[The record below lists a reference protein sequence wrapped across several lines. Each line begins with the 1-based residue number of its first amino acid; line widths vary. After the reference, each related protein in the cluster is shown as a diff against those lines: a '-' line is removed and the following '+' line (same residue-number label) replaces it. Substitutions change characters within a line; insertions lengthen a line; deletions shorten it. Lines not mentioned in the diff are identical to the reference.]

1 MPDTQKDP
9 ILEQIESLRAQVEYH
24 ANRYYNLD
32 DPEISDFEYDKLFH
46 RLLDLE
52 EQNPQYYSSTSPT
65 VRVGGS
71 ASNTFAAVEHK
82 VQMGSLQDIFSFQ
95 ELRDFDRRVRETIP
109 DPSYVVEPKID
120 GLSVSLE
127 YREGVLAVGSTRGN
141 GFTGEDVSEN
151 IRTIRSVPLRLPEA
165 LPLLEVRGEVYMPV
179 KSFRKVV
186 ETQELAGEQPFK
198 NPRNAAA
205 GSLRQKNPKITA
217 GRGLDIFVFNIQQV
231 EGKTLSSHSESL
243 DFLRTLGFKVIPEY
257 KAYDD
262 IEEVIRDIEKI
273 GENRGEYPFG
283 IDGAVVKVN
292 SFADREALGSTAKFP
307 RWAIAYKYP
316 PEEKET
322 TLLDVEVQVG
332 RTGAVTPTAV
342 FTPITLAGTTV
353 SRAVL
358 HNQDFIDQMGLS
370 VGDKILVRK
379 AGEIIPE
386 VLSVVWHDPDKPP
399 YKLPE
404 TCPSCGA
411 RLVREEGEAAVR
423 CPNFS
428 CPAQLVRSIIHFC
441 SRSAMDIDG
450 MGEVVCRLLVDRG
463 MVKTPAGIYRL
474 TQEQLLELPGFAKRK
489 AEKILAA
496 IQKSKEN
503 DLSQLL
509 FGLGLPG
516 IGEKAAK
523 VLAGRF
529 GSLEKVQSASWEEI
543 AAIDG
548 FGEIMAKDVEGYFKD
563 EHNRA
568 LCAELT
574 RLGLNTAAAAVE
586 TTGEFTG
593 LTFVLT
599 GTLPTLS
606 RGEAGAIIEA
616 HGGKTSSSVSKKT
629 SYVLAGEDAGSK
641 LTKANQLG
649 IPVITEEQLME
660 MIQGGKTE

>member
-1 MPDTQKDP
+1 MNDFNEIETLRQELTQAGYEYYVLDNPVMSDYDYDHK
-9 ILEQIESLRAQVEYH
+9 LR
-24 ANRYYNLD
+24 R
-32 DPEISDFEYDKLFH
+32 
-46 RLLDLE
+46 LE
-52 EQNPQYYSSTSPT
+52 ELETAHPELATPDSPT
-65 VRVGGS
+65 QRVGGQPLE
-71 ASNTFAAVEHK
+71 AFTQVAHRVPLE
-82 VQMGSLQDIFSFQ
+82 SLQDVFDFE
-95 ELRDFDRRVRETIP
+95 ELEAFDQRVKGAVPKVE
-109 DPSYVVEPKID
+109 YVVEPKVD
-120 GLSVSLE
+120 GLSVALE
-127 YREGVLAVGSTRGN
+127 YEGGLFVRGATRGD
-141 GFTGEDVSEN
+141 GRVGEDVTEN
-151 IRTIRSVPLRLPEA
+151 LRTVRSIPLKIPNAPPRLI
-165 LPLLEVRGEVYMPV
+165 VRGEVFMP
-179 KSFRKVV
+179 KKVFHALN
-186 ETQELAGEQPFK
+186 EERERRGEALFA

-231 EGKTLSSHSESL
+231 EGKSLSSHSDSL
-243 DFLRTLGFKVIPEY
+243 DFLQGLGFKVIPEY

-262 IEEVIRDIEKI
+262 IDEVIRGIEKI

-292 SFADREALGSTAKFP
+292 SFADRELLGSTAKFP

-342 FTPITLAGTTV
+342 FEPITLAGTTV

-358 HNQDFIDQMGLS
+358 HNQDFIQQLGLS
-370 VGDKILVRK
+370 IGDRILVRK

-386 VLSVVWHDPDKPP
+386 VLSVVWHNPDKPL
-399 YKLPE
+399 YRLPE
-404 TCPSCGA
+404 ECPSCGA

-450 MGEVVCRLLVDRG
+450 MGEVVCQLLIDRG

-523 VLAGRF
+523 TLAGRF
-529 GSLEKVQSASWEEI
+529 GSLEKVAAASWEEI

-548 FGEIMAKDVEGYFKD
+548 FGEIMAKDVEGYFRD
-563 EHNRA
+563 EHNRV
-568 LCAELT
+568 LCQELVE
-574 RLGLNTAAAAVE
+574 LGLNTTAAVVE
-586 TTGEFTG
+586 NTGKFTG

-606 RGEAGAIIEA
+606 RGEASKIIEA
-616 HGGKTSSSVSKKT
+616 QGGKTSSSVSKKT
-629 SYVLAGEDAGSK
+629 SYVLVGEDAGSK

-649 IPVITEEQLME
+649 IPVITEEQLLA
-660 MIQGGKTE
+660 MIKGGNQE

>member
-1 MPDTQKDP
+1 MADIQKDP
-9 ILEQIESLRAQVEYH
+9 VLEQIESLRAQVEYH
-24 ANRYYNLD
+24 ADRYYNQD

-46 RLLDLE
+46 QLLDLE
-52 EQNPQYYSSTSPT
+52 EQNPQYYSPTSPT
-65 VRVGGS
+65 VRVGGT
-71 ASNTFAAVEHK
+71 ASNTFATVEHK
-82 VQMGSLQDIFSFQ
+82 VQMGSLQDIFSFE

-109 DPSYVVEPKID
+109 NPSYVVEPKID

-127 YREGVLAVGSTRGN
+127 YRDGVLAIGSTRGN

-151 IRTIRSVPLRLPEA
+151 IRTIRSVPLKLPEP

-179 KSFRKVV
+179 KSFQKVV
-186 ETQELAGEQPFK
+186 EAQELAGEQPFK

-231 EGKTLSSHSESL
+231 EGKSLSSHSDSL
-243 DFLRTLGFKVIPEY
+243 DFLQGLGFKVIPEY

-262 IEEVIRDIEKI
+262 IDEVIRDIEKI

-292 SFADREALGSTAKFP
+292 NFADRELLGSTAKFP

-342 FTPITLAGTTV
+342 FEPITLAGTTV

-358 HNQDFIDQMGLS
+358 HNQDFIQQLGLS
-370 VGDKILVRK
+370 IGDRILVRK

-386 VLSVVWHDPDKPP
+386 VLSVVWHNPDKPL
-399 YKLPE
+399 YRLPE
-404 TCPSCGA
+404 ECPSCGA

-450 MGEVVCRLLVDRG
+450 MGEVVCQLLIDRG

-523 VLAGRF
+523 TLAGRF
-529 GSLEKVQSASWEEI
+529 GSLEKVAAASWEEI

-548 FGEIMAKDVEGYFKD
+548 FGEIMAKDVEGYFRD
-563 EHNRA
+563 EHNRV
-568 LCAELT
+568 LCQELVE
-574 RLGLNTAAAAVE
+574 LGLNTTAAVVE
-586 TTGEFTG
+586 STGKFTG

-606 RGEAGAIIEA
+606 RGEASKIIEA
-616 HGGKTSSSVSKKT
+616 QGGKTSSSVSKKT

-649 IPVITEEQLME
+649 ILVITEEQLLA
-660 MIQGGKTE
+660 MIKGGNQE

>member
-1 MPDTQKDP
+1 MSDSPKDP
-9 ILEQIESLRAQVEYH
+9 VLEQILSLRAQVEYH
-24 ANRYYNLD
+24 SNRYYNLD

-46 RLLDLE
+46 QLLDLE
-52 EQNPQYYSSTSPT
+52 EQNPQYYSPTSPT

-71 ASNTFAAVEHK
+71 ASNTFAQVEHK
-82 VQMGSLQDIFSFQ
+82 VQMGSLQDIFSFE
-95 ELRDFDRRVRETIP
+95 ELRDFDRRVRETVP
-109 DPSYVVEPKID
+109 HPSYVVEPKID

-127 YREGVLAVGSTRGN
+127 YRDGVLTVGSTRGN
-141 GFTGEDVSEN
+141 GFTGEDVTEN
-151 IRTIRSVPLRLPEA
+151 IRTIRSVPLQLPDK

-179 KSFRKVV
+179 KSFERVV
-186 ETQELAGEQPFK
+186 EAQELAGEQPFK

-217 GRGLDIFVFNIQQV
+217 KRGLDIFVFNIQQV
-231 EGKTLSSHSESL
+231 EGKTLSTHSDSL
-243 DFLRTLGFKVIPEY
+243 DFIKSLGFKVIPEY

-273 GENRGEYPFG
+273 GENRGDYPFG

-292 SFADREALGSTAKFP
+292 DFAHREQLGSTAKFP

-322 TLLDVEVQVG
+322 TLLEVEVQVG

-342 FTPITLAGTTV
+342 FEPITLAGTTV

-386 VLSVVWHDPDKPP
+386 VLSVVWHDPEKAP
-399 YKLPE
+399 YQLPE
-404 TCPSCGA
+404 HCPSCGA
-411 RLVREEGEAAVR
+411 KLVREEGEAAVR
-423 CPNFS
+423 CPNVS

-441 SRSAMDIDG
+441 SRNAMDIDG
-450 MGEVVCRLLVDRG
+450 MGEVVCQLLVDREL
-463 MVKTPAGIYRL
+463 VRTPADIYRL

-489 AEKILAA
+489 AEKIIEA
-496 IQKSKEN
+496 IEKSKGN
-503 DLSQLL
+503 DLAKLL

-523 VLAGRF
+523 LLAGRF
-529 GSLEKVQSASWEEI
+529 GSLEAVEAAGWEEI

-548 FGEIMAKDVEGYFKD
+548 FGEIMAKDVEGYFRE
-563 EHNRA
+563 EHNRD
-568 LCAELT
+568 LCRELT
-574 RLGLNTAAAAVE
+574 ELGLNTTAAKVE
-586 TTGEFTG
+586 TSGEFTG

-606 RGEAGAIIEA
+606 RQEAGAIIEA

-629 SYVLAGEDAGSK
+629 SFVLAGEDAGSK

-649 IPVITEEQLME
+649 IPVITEAQLME
-660 MIQGGKTE
+660 MIQGGTTE

>member
-1 MPDTQKDP
+1 MSESQKDP

-24 ANRYYNLD
+24 SNRYYNLD
-32 DPEISDFEYDKLFH
+32 DPEISDLEYDKLFH
-46 RLLDLE
+46 QLLDLE
-52 EQNPQYYSSTSPT
+52 EANPQYYSPTSPT
-65 VRVGGS
+65 VRVGGN
-71 ASNTFAAVEHK
+71 ASNTFAQVEHK
-82 VQMGSLQDIFSFQ
+82 VQMGSLQDIFSFE
-95 ELRDFDRRVRETIP
+95 ELRDFDRRVRETVP
-109 DPSYVVEPKID
+109 NPSYVVEPKID

-127 YREGVLAVGSTRGN
+127 YQDGVLTVGSTRGN
-141 GFTGEDVSEN
+141 GFIGEDVTEN
-151 IRTIRSVPLRLPEA
+151 IRTIRSVPLALPDK

-179 KSFRKVV
+179 KSFERVV
-186 ETQELAGEQPFK
+186 EAQELAGEQPFK

-217 GRGLDIFVFNIQQV
+217 KRGLDIFVFNIQQV
-231 EGKTLSSHSESL
+231 EGKTLSTHSDSL
-243 DFLRTLGFKVIPEY
+243 DFIKSLGFKVIPEY
-257 KAYDD
+257 RTYDD
-262 IEEVIRDIEKI
+262 IEEVIREIEKI
-273 GENRGEYPFG
+273 GENRGSYPFG

-292 SFADREALGSTAKFP
+292 DFAHRELLGATAKFP

-322 TLLDVEVQVG
+322 TLLDIEVQVG

-342 FTPITLAGTTV
+342 FEPITLAGTTV

-358 HNQDFIDQMGLS
+358 HNQDFIRQMGLS
-370 VGDKILVRK
+370 VGDRILVRK
-379 AGEIIPE
+379 EGEIIQE
-386 VLSVVWHDPDKPP
+386 VFSVTWHDPEKEP
-399 YKLPE
+399 YQMPE

-441 SRSAMDIDG
+441 SRNAMDIDG
-450 MGEVVCRLLVDRG
+450 MGEVVCQLLVDKEL
-463 MVKTPAGIYRL
+463 VKTPADIYRL

-489 AEKILAA
+489 AEKIVEA
-496 IQKSKEN
+496 IESSKQN
-503 DLSQLL
+503 DLARLL

-523 VLAGRF
+523 LLAGRF
-529 GSLEKVQSASWEEI
+529 GSLDAVEGAAWEEI

-548 FGEIMAKDVEGYFKD
+548 FGEIMAKDVEGYFRD
-563 EHNRA
+563 AHNRD
-568 LCAELT
+568 LCRELV
-574 RLGLNTAAAAVE
+574 RLGLNTTAAVTE
-586 TTGEFTG
+586 ATGEFTG

-606 RGEAGAIIEA
+606 RQEAGAMIEA

-649 IPVITEEQLME
+649 IPVITEAQLME
-660 MIQGGKTE
+660 MLEGGKTE